1 VAAYRARGLRAD
13 YIHSREDA
21 SANARILKKLENHE
35 LDAIVQVRKLGEGF
49 DHPYLSVAAVFSV
62 FRELSPFVQ
71 FVGRIMRTIDSNNPS
86 SPQNDGV
93 VVFHAGANVARRWRD
108 FQAFSGADQDYF
120 DQLLP
125 IEGLDFSTSSE
136 IEISPRRR
144 EPRFEVSAQ
153 GDVSVAEI
161 PLMLRDDQARRAIE
175 LLLERGVTA
184 DDYREAAERLQP
196 VPTTKLKEKQ
206 AKGASIDPRV
216 KTEAARILQE
226 RGINP
231 GGSQLDTKR
240 LGDTNLIVV
249 KKAIDREIF
258 TFLGRG
264 PGERKDL
271 TRDEIDRAI
280 ANFTD
285 LVRKAEAEVFPNG

>member
-1 VAAYRARGLRAD
+1 
-13 YIHSREDA
+13 
-21 SANARILKKLENHE
+21 
-35 LDAIVQVRKLGEGF
+35 
-49 DHPYLSVAAVFSV
+49 
-62 FRELSPFVQ
+62 
-71 FVGRIMRTIDSNNPS
+71 
-86 SPQNDGV
+86 
-93 VVFHAGANVARRWRD
+93 
-108 FQAFSGADQDYF
+108 
-120 DQLLP
+120 
-125 IEGLDFSTSSE
+125 
-136 IEISPRRR
+136 
-144 EPRFEVSAQ
+144 
-153 GDVSVAEI
+153 
-161 PLMLRDDQARRAIE
+161 MLRDDQARRAIE